1 LGVGQAGRKTY
12 VGSFCLSVRERFSA
26 KVKTFS
32 TVYRG
37 WLFRLTIVLLSCG
50 AVARAQNSVPAEADS
65 VSDAASLHGIST
77 SNTKDSAQGKQEEAT
92 QAAAKPGNVVGTILD
107 QTGSVAPGAVV
118 RLTSEDKSYSREFV
132 SGNTGQF
139 SFSDVPPGPFKIAVK
154 AEGFGEQA
162 FSGEIASGQTYLV
175 PPIVIAIATVV
186 TDVRVAVDPVQVAT
200 EEVKEEEHQRVLRF
214 LPNFYVTYHSDAV
227 PLTTKLKFHLAWKS
241 STDPV
246 SIAGAAFLA
255 GLQQAGDQY
264 PEFGQG
270 MQGYGKRLGAG
281 YADIVAST
289 FLSGAVFPSLFKQD
303 PRYYY
308 QGTGST
314 RSRLLH
320 AVSNSII
327 CKGDNGLWQMNYS
340 NIAGVVGGAALSSTF
355 YPTKNPGTFILSSG
369 LIRMGES
376 SLTGFVQEFIAPR
389 FSKQA
394 RRQTMKHR
402 DSTASVTMPTES
414 SSKRP

>member
-1 LGVGQAGRKTY
+1 

-26 KVKTFS
+26 KVKSFS
-32 TVYRG
+32 AAYRG
-37 WLFRLTIVLLSCG
+37 WLFRFTIVLLSCA
-50 AVARAQNSVPAEADS
+50 AVASAQNSLPAEAIG
-65 VSDAASLHGIST
+65 VSDALSLPGS
-77 SNTKDSAQGKQEEAT
+77 SSPNTKDSAQEKEEGAS
-92 QAAAKPGNVVGTILD
+92 QAVAKPGNLVGTVLD

-118 RLTSEDKSYSREFV
+118 RLTSEDKSFSREIV
-132 SGNTGQF
+132 SGDNGQF
-139 SFSDVPPGPFKIAVK
+139 SFFDVPPGPFKIAVK

-162 FSGEIASGQTYLV
+162 FSGEIAPGQTYLV

-200 EEVKEEEHQRVLRF
+200 EEVKEEEHQRVLGF
-214 LPNFYVTYHSDAV
+214 IPNFYVTYHSDAA

-289 FLSGAVFPSLFKQD
+289 FLSGAVFPSLLKQD

-314 RSRLLH
+314 RSRILH
-320 AVSNSII
+320 AASNSII
-327 CKGDNGLWQMNYS
+327 CKGDNGRWQMNYS

-376 SLTGFVQEFIAPR
+376 SLTGFVQEFIVPR
-389 FSKQA
+389 LSKQA
-394 RRQTMKHR
+394 KRQTMKHQ
-402 DSTASVTMPTES
+402 DSTASVTIPSES
-414 SSKRP
+414 SWKKP